1 MNPASLP
8 SEPGDSGEL
17 RRRSEREDDARLGGL
32 YPDHLARL
40 AARIEAALDARG
52 YDALCVFAGPER
64 LVARDDIA
72 YPFRVEPYFKALV
85 PLTQAAGSVL
95 KIVPGRRPELRYLQ
109 ADDYWQAPP
118 ADPEGFWTDAVDIRV
133 VRSEQ
138 EAVRGLAEPGRR
150 FAAIG
155 EPGAAAGAFAAS
167 NDAALLARLDYERAW
182 KTPYEIECLAAA
194 SRTAVEGHRAAAEA
208 FAAGAA
214 EIEIHAAFL
223 RATGQRESELPY
235 GAIVALGPHASVLH
249 YQHLDRTRR
258 APDAS
263 FLLDAGVEHLGYAS
277 DVTRTWARSAEEFQA
292 LIDSMEALQQ
302 TLCAEVKAGIDF
314 VDLNARAHELLAGV
328 LVEHGVVICSAD
340 EALES
345 GVTRV
350 FLPHGLGH
358 LLGLQVHDA
367 GGRQIAPDG
376 RRREPPAEH
385 PYLRLTRVVE
395 SGFVLTIEP
404 GLYFIASL
412 LRGLSE
418 ADRRRIDWNAVER
431 LMPYGGIR
439 VEDDVLVQDGGIR
452 NLTREAFAETV

>member
-1 MNPASLP
+1 MNPSRND
-8 SEPGDSGEL
+8 DSRFGAPYLEHL
-17 RRRSEREDDARLGGL
+17 ERMC
-32 YPDHLARL
+32 
-40 AARIEAALDARG
+40 ARIEAALAAER
-52 YDALCVFAGPER
+52 YDGLCVFAGPER

-85 PLTQAAGSVL
+85 PLPRAAGSVL

-138 EAVRGLAEPGRR
+138 DAERGLVEPGRR

-155 EPGAAAGAFAAS
+155 DPGAAAAAFAAAD
-167 NDAALLARLDYERAW
+167 DAALLARLDFERAW
-182 KTPYEIECLAAA
+182 KTPYEVECIAAA

-214 EIEIHAAFL
+214 EFEIHAAFL
-223 RATGQRESELPY
+223 AATEQRESELPY

-249 YQHLDRTRR
+249 YQHLERMRR

-277 DVTRTWARSAEEFQA
+277 DVTRTWVRSAEEFQA
-292 LIDSMEALQQ
+292 LIDSMDGLQQ
-302 TLCAEVKAGIDF
+302 TLCGEVAAGVDF
-314 VDLNARAHELLAGV
+314 VALHARAHELLAHV
-328 LVEHGVVICSAD
+328 LVEHGIVTCSAD
-340 EALES
+340 EALAA
-345 GVTRV
+345 GITRV

-376 RRREPPAEH
+376 SRREPPPEH
-385 PYLRLTRVVE
+385 PYLRLTRVLE
-395 SGFVLTIEP
+395 PGFVLTIEP

-412 LRGLSE
+412 LRGLSD
-418 ADRRRIDWNAVER
+418 ADRRRIDWDAVER
-431 LMPYGGIR
+431 LAPYGGIR
-439 VEDDVLVQDGGIR
+439 VEDDVLVLDRGIR
-452 NLTREAFAETV
+452 NLTREAFTALV

>member
-1 MNPASLP
+1 MSGP
-8 SEPGDSGEL
+8 SE
-17 RRRSEREDDARLGGL
+17 RNDDASVGAL
-32 YPDHLARL
+32 YREHLARMT
-40 AARIEAALDARG
+40 ARIEAALAAGG
-52 YDALCVFAGPER
+52 YDGLCVFAGPER

-85 PLTQAAGSVL
+85 PLPRAAGSVL

-118 ADPEGFWTDAVDIRV
+118 ADPEGFWTDAVDVRV
-133 VRSEQ
+133 MRSERDT
-138 EAVRGLAEPGRR
+138 ERGLVEPGRR

-155 EPGAAAGAFAAS
+155 DAGAAADVFAAVDDS
-167 NDAALLARLDYERAW
+167 ALLARLDYERAW

-194 SRTAVEGHRAAAEA
+194 SRTAAEGHRAAAEA

-223 RATGQRESELPY
+223 AATRQRECELPY

-292 LIDSMEALQQ
+292 LIDSMESLQQ
-302 TLCAEVKAGIDF
+302 TLCGELKAGMDF
-314 VDLNARAHELLAGV
+314 VDLNTRAHELLAHV
-328 LVEHGVVICSAD
+328 LVEHGVVTCTAD
-340 EALES
+340 EALAT
-345 GVTRV
+345 GITRV

-376 RRREPPAEH
+376 RRREPPPEH

-395 SGFVLTIEP
+395 AGFVLTIEP

-412 LRGLSE
+412 LRRLSE
-418 ADRRRIDWNAVER
+418 TERRRIAWDAVAR
-431 LMPYGGIR
+431 LAPYGGIR
-439 VEDDVLVQDGGIR
+439 VEDDVLVLDAGIR
-452 NLTREAFAETV
+452 NLTREAFAETA